1 MTENTD
7 GYNSK
12 YGRLAFEKATENQKK
27 LAMIEKNG
35 AVTEDDEITFSETFV
50 YPEQK
55 CVKYIRFYANREI
68 VKITVSVTSANAV
81 GARAVLN
88 GKCVFE
94 QNPLNGKSFS
104 VSAVCRSGENKLY
117 IDFGEN
123 LQKFDVNVSLCGR
136 VKKLEDVALPGY
148 ALNDCFSVLCEGKL
162 SLYMYGEGV
171 FTECR
176 SFYGV
181 ETGSATY
188 NSSDGLFYIAV
199 RYVTG
204 KNAIYTYDK
213 KLNKVALFDDTLV
226 FKNVAFCFTN
236 NLYLYY
242 ASCGALKVAK
252 CTESGFVTQV
262 FSCKANKFHCS
273 HNYGGSYLYVGNV
286 YGFYTAYKIGDD
298 GAPVRDHAACVVLV
312 RGVDLLLE
320 RHAAARLLPL
330 IAIPRLRLADGI
342 ADDGDARSRI
352 LQQLVHVVIG
362 LGSASDDGDA
372 DAVARAHPAR
382 RGQSAA
388 EAAAAQERRR
398 RHPPQERSS

>member
-1 MTENTD
+1 M
-7 GYNSK
+7 
-12 YGRLAFEKATENQKK
+12 
-27 LAMIEKNG
+27 
-35 AVTEDDEITFSETFV
+35 
-50 YPEQK
+50 
-55 CVKYIRFYANREI
+55 
-68 VKITVSVTSANAV
+68 
-81 GARAVLN
+81 
-88 GKCVFE
+88 
-94 QNPLNGKSFS
+94 NGKSFS

-148 ALNDCFSVLCEGKL
+148 ALNDCFSVLRDGKL

-226 FKNVAFCFTN
+226 FKN
-236 NLYLYY
+236 
-242 ASCGALKVAK
+242 
-252 CTESGFVTQV
+252 FVTQV

-273 HNYGGSYLYVGNV
+273 HNYGGSYLYIGNV

-298 GAPVRDHAACVVLV
+298 GAPDLSSPVSMGRKLYPTVRYDDKEKKEVLYGSSDDERTAKTCSVKVENGRAGTGKIVYDCFPVVECAGLTV
-312 RGVDLLLE
+312 G
-320 RHAAARLLPL
+320 APNG
-330 IAIPRLRLADGI
+330 IP
-342 ADDGDARSRI
+342 
-352 LQQLVHVVIG
+352 VVIK
-362 LGSASDDGDA
+362 
-372 DAVARAHPAR
+372 
-382 RGQSAA
+382 QN
-388 EAAAAQERRR
+388 
-398 RHPPQERSS
+398 

>member
-35 AVTEDDEITFSETFV
+35 AVTEDDEITFSETFG

-81 GARAVLN
+81 GARVVLN
-88 GKCVFE
+88 GKCVFG
-94 QNPLNGKSFS
+94 QNPLSGNSFS

-148 ALNDCFSVLCEGKL
+148 ALNDCFSVLRDGKL

-242 ASCGALKVAK
+242 ASCGVLKVAK
-252 CTESGFVTQV
+252 RTESGFVTQV

-298 GAPVRDHAACVVLV
+298 GAPDLSSPVSMGRKLYPTVRYDDKEKKEVLYGSSDDERTAKTCSVKVEGGRAGTGKIVYDCFPVVECAGLTV
-312 RGVDLLLE
+312 G
-320 RHAAARLLPL
+320 APNG
-330 IAIPRLRLADGI
+330 IP
-342 ADDGDARSRI
+342 
-352 LQQLVHVVIG
+352 VVIK
-362 LGSASDDGDA
+362 
-372 DAVARAHPAR
+372 
-382 RGQSAA
+382 QN
-388 EAAAAQERRR
+388 
-398 RHPPQERSS
+398 

>member
-35 AVTEDDEITFSETFV
+35 AVTEDDEITFSETFG

-148 ALNDCFSVLCEGKL
+148 ALNDCFSVLRDGKL

-213 KLNKVALFDDTLV
+213 KLNKIIIR
-226 FKNVAFCFTN
+226 KGN
-236 NLYLYY
+236 NNFW
-242 ASCGALKVAK
+242 K
-252 CTESGFVTQV
+252 
-262 FSCKANKFHCS
+262 
-273 HNYGGSYLYVGNV
+273 
-286 YGFYTAYKIGDD
+286 
-298 GAPVRDHAACVVLV
+298 
-312 RGVDLLLE
+312 
-320 RHAAARLLPL
+320 
-330 IAIPRLRLADGI
+330 
-342 ADDGDARSRI
+342 
-352 LQQLVHVVIG
+352 
-362 LGSASDDGDA
+362 
-372 DAVARAHPAR
+372 
-382 RGQSAA
+382 
-388 EAAAAQERRR
+388 
-398 RHPPQERSS
+398 

>member
-148 ALNDCFSVLCEGKL
+148 ALNDCFSVLRDGKL

-242 ASCGALKVAK
+242 ASGGALKVAK
-252 CTESGFVTQV
+252 YTESGFVTQV

-298 GAPVRDHAACVVLV
+298 GAPDFSSPVSMGRKLCPTVRFDDREKKKSFTEV
-312 RGVDLLLE
+312 RTTKGRQKPALSKLRTAE
-320 RHAAARLLPL
+320 RVRERLCTIVFP
-330 IAIPRLRLADGI
+330 
-342 ADDGDARSRI
+342 
-352 LQQLVHVVIG
+352 
-362 LGSASDDGDA
+362 
-372 DAVARAHPAR
+372 
-382 RGQSAA
+382 
-388 EAAAAQERRR
+388 
-398 RHPPQERSS
+398 SSNVQA